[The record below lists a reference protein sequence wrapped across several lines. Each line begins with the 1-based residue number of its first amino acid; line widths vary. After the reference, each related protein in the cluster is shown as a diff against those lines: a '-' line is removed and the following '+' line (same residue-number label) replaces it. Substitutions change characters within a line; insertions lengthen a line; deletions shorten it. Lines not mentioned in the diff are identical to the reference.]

1 VGPIITNITSNTAQA
16 RTPDP
21 ESQEPHMPEPRY
33 YATIRNETLHGSLKW
48 LSECYCEI
56 RDESGEGCSTFRP
69 VNVYIAG
76 TTDCI
81 GHISYNGRVW
91 DQPLCNGL
99 SVPVCL
105 DDSKMIYDNRR
116 AA

>member
-1 VGPIITNITSNTAQA
+1 MSET
-16 RTPDP
+16 
-21 ESQEPHMPEPRY
+21 RY
-33 YATIRNETLHGSLKW
+33 YAMIRGELLQGDLKW

-69 VNVYIAG
+69 VNVFICG
-76 TTDCI
+76 TADAI

-91 DQPLCNGL
+91 DQPLNNGL
-99 SVPVCL
+99 SVPLCL
-105 DDSKMIYDNRR
+105 DDSKLLYDNRAR